1 MRIMGMGMGA
11 GMEMATALLTVT
23 PTIRTTTTKSMIM
36 STPSEIIAQTRL
48 LGWLSPSFPVGA
60 FAYSHGLETAV
71 EAELVSDRESLTH
84 WLTGLIRFGSA
95 RNDVLLLTVAHNG
108 VCTGDAS
115 MVAECAD
122 LASVMFG
129 APELELESL
138 GQGAAFWRAVTT
150 SWPHPDLTH
159 WAEKLPEGRIAY
171 PVAVGIAAAVHGIPL
186 QPVAAGF
193 LHAFAANGISA
204 AIRLG
209 VIGQTDGQ
217 HVQHDLEPAIIDTAR
232 DMTEA
237 TLDDIGSAS
246 VTLDVMALS
255 HETQTTRLFRS

>member
-1 MRIMGMGMGA
+1 MNTAVTISTIMPMDD
-11 GMEMATALLTVT
+11 E
-23 PTIRTTTTKSMIM
+23 
-36 STPSEIIAQTRL
+36 EIAHIRL
-48 LGWLSPSFPVGA
+48 LGWLSPAFPVGA
-60 FAYSHGLETAV
+60 FAYSHGLEAAV
-71 EAELVSDRESLTH
+71 EAELVSDRESLTN
-84 WLTGLIRFGSA
+84 WLRGLVRFGSA
-95 RNDVLLLTVAHNG
+95 RNDALLLVVAHRG
-108 VCTGDAS
+108 VSAENTE
-115 MVAECAD
+115 MVGECGN

-138 GQGAAFWRAVTT
+138 GQGAAFWRTVTT
-150 SWPHPDLTH
+150 SWPHPGFARWSDC
-159 WAEKLPEGRIAY
+159 LPEKGIAY

-186 QPVAAGF
+186 PAVAAAF

-217 HVQHDLEPAIIDTAR
+217 HVQHDLETMVARTAR
-232 DMTEA
+232 DIADA
-237 TLDDIGSAS
+237 TLDDIGSAA